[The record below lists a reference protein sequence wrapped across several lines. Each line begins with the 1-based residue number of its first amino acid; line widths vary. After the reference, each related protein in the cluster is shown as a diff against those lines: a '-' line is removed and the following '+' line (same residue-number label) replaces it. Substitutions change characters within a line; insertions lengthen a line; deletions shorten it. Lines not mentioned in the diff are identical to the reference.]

1 MSTKADLQEH
11 FRQLCLHVPGRLR
24 DGECPRLGA
33 VSRYGPH
40 RSLVLFFWTF
50 SAFSG
55 LLTTGEG

>member
-40 RSLVLFFWTF
+40 RSLVLFFGPF
-50 SAFSG
+50 QRSVVC
-55 LLTTGEG
+55 